1 MSRTKHNFSKFT
13 KFSKHYVGHKFS
25 NLKFQKIGG
34 LSDLAKKMLDPLVGC
49 LVLCKGHEE
58 ARLDGKVVL
67 CKGCLTCA
75 CML

>member
-1 MSRTKHNFSKFT
+1 
-13 KFSKHYVGHKFS
+13 
-25 NLKFQKIGG
+25 
-34 LSDLAKKMLDPLVGC
+34 MLDSLVGC
-49 LVLCKGHEE
+49 LVLCKGHGK